1 MKKIIKIK
9 TQNKDY
15 SIIIEKNS
23 IIPFIE
29 HKSKSK
35 NKIFIIVDNKIKK
48 ILKQFKSD
56 KNIKI
61 IEIDGSEKIKSISV
75 YSKII
80 STLLKNKVDR
90 SSCLLAIGGGT
101 IGDLAGFIASTILR
115 GIQFNLIPTTLLSQ
129 VDSSIGGKNGINTKY
144 GKNLVGTFL
153 QPDTVIIDPTILKTL
168 PKRELKSGYAEIIKH
183 ALINDLKFY
192 NWLDKYYNKIFDLN
206 FKYLEYAIIR
216 SIKIKIK
223 FVEKD
228 EKENLIN
235 SKSRAMLNFGHT
247 FGHALEA
254 MNNYDNKL
262 THGEAISIG
271 MICAVKISYKLGNIS
286 INEYQK
292 IKNHFKKIQLPY
304 YDKRINSSKIF
315 ELIKVDKKNT
325 DENINLILLES
336 IGNAYFK
343 RGLNIKK
350 IKELLT

>member
-1 MKKIIKIK
+1 MKKIIQIK
-9 TQNKDY
+9 TQNKKY

-23 IIPFIE
+23 IIPFI
-29 HKSKSK
+29 KIQSKSK
-35 NKIFIIVDNKIKK
+35 NKIFIIIDNKLKK
-48 ILKQFKSD
+48 ILEKFKGN

-61 IEIDGSEKIKSISV
+61 IGINGSEKIKSMAV

-80 STLLKNKVDR
+80 SIMLKNKVDR
-90 SSCLLAIGGGT
+90 SSCLIAIGGGT
-101 IGDLAGFIASTILR
+101 IGDLAGFIAGTILR

-153 QPDTVIIDPTILKTL
+153 QPDIVIIDPTILKTL
-168 PKRELKSGYAEIIKH
+168 SKRELRSGYAEIIKH

-192 NWLDKYYNKIFDLN
+192 NWLDKYYNEIFNLN
-206 FKYLEYAIIR
+206 FKYLENAIIR

-228 EKENLIN
+228 EKENLKN

-254 MNNYDNKL
+254 MNNYNNKL

-271 MICAVKISYKLGNIS
+271 MICATKISYKLGNIN
-286 INEYQK
+286 IKEYQK
-292 IKNHFKKIQLPY
+292 VINHFKKIQLPH
-304 YDKRINSSKIF
+304 YDKRINSNKIF
-315 ELIKVDKKNT
+315 ELIKADKKNT
-325 DENINLILLES
+325 KENINLILLEN
-336 IGNAYFK
+336 IGKAYFK
-343 RGLNIKK
+343 RGLEIKK
-350 IKELLT
+350 IKELLA